1 MADDPQER
9 LAAARSAIGDELTA
23 LVHDAAEEVLAA
35 VLENPSLNE
44 QHLILL
50 LERKGLPGSVVQRIA
65 KNREWLRSYP
75 VKKRV
80 AAHPR
85 TPRLLAIPLLR
96 QLYLFD
102 LAEVSLQP
110 STPAELKRIAEEVIL
125 SKLAQLP
132 LGQKITLA
140 KRGSARVAGA
150 LLADGHSLVFPHA
163 VQNAFLTEAQVLK
176 ALARDDLP
184 AGVAEAIAQDRK
196 WSAMPNVRVALIRN
210 PTTPLGRVLAFLPDL
225 ALRELN
231 DLCAAQS
238 LSENLR
244 KYLEHEVARRQKGR
258 RRVRAG
264 G

>member
-1 MADDPQER
+1 MAGDPQER
-9 LAAARSAIGDELTA
+9 VAAARSATGDELTA
-23 LVHDAAEEVLAA
+23 LVHDAGEEILAA

-44 QHLILL
+44 QHLVLL
-50 LERKGLPGSVVQRIA
+50 LERKGLPAAVLQRIA

-102 LAEVSLQP
+102 LAEVSLLP
-110 STPAELKRIAEEVIL
+110 STPAEIKRIADEVIL

-140 KRGSARVAGA
+140 KRGSTRIAGA
-150 LLADGHSLVFPHA
+150 LLAEGHPLVFPQA
-163 VQNAFLTEAQVLK
+163 VQNTFLTEAQVLK

-184 AGVAEAIAQDRK
+184 EGVAEVIAQSRK
-196 WSAMPNVRVALIRN
+196 WSVMPNVRIALVRN

-225 ALRELN
+225 ALRDLN
-231 DLCAAQS
+231 DLCGAQT

-258 RRVRAG
+258 RGARARG
-264 G
+264 